1 MRRYRPQRQ
10 WLSIMDLGDGTG
22 LAMRGRFWWMGR
34 SALALKRRLDLDF
47 IAAMRAPSG
56 EVLQD

>member
-1 MRRYRPQRQ
+1 
-10 WLSIMDLGDGTG
+10 MDLGDGTG
-22 LAMRGRFWWMGR
+22 LAMRGRLWWMGR